1 MISRPPTPPHT
12 APSPLSRLSE
22 VGDFCGAVGARP
34 PFSRPHRF
42 ARYGRTPRGFPPL
55 DGGRSPEAVIP
66 GGRCFGGGGGAA
78 TDVAAS
84 WRTGTRAAY
93 VFSRALTCSSAV
105 TPPCSGAL
113 FAPRSPPRLGR
124 PRPGGS
130 LGRTRSSRCMRL
142 VPGAEGSMTA
152 LLAVECG
159 PRRTAILPT
168 ECMKWAARTSC
179 RREPFQVP

>member
-1 MISRPPTPPHT
+1 MAESWRAGARGLCFLTRPHLLAHRP
-12 APSPLSRLSE
+12 A
-22 VGDFCGAVGARP
+22 AVLWRP
-34 PFSRPHRF
+34 PFRPSPPPWL
-42 ARYGRTPRGFPPL
+42 GRPRP
-55 DGGRSPEAVIP
+55 
-66 GGRCFGGGGGAA
+66 GRCFGGGGGGGAA

-93 VFSRALTCSSAV
+93 VFSRVLTCSSAV

-159 PRRTAILPT
+159 PRRTAILST